1 MTPAPRARIAPGGD
15 TNCIFIIWY
24 ALYFFLHVLTQIRFC
39 VCALTQFLVR
49 PETPDPLL
57 GLKPPRGEWSRV
69 CRFCTALEVMSR
81 GSLGTA
87 PTLHLWALIFCAVT
101 LRSSRFNGCL
111 NSRMSCFTG
120 SPRTHRQVVSPRR
133 ASPSSSSELKSQL
146 SACAFLITTSCAS
159 TTRRH
164 NALAAL
170 SEVCEPQVRIFERD
184 ENGARGC
191 YFSHLSIYK
200 EALEK
205 KLPWAL
211 ILEDNL
217 ILAQNPASST
227 VVRESIIGIVDR
239 MSQSKNKEISD
250 WSVLHLSLVHSAA
263 SLRLKPVEDGTKT
276 ILKVERTAP
285 DWYGPVNI
293 MRAPGLGTT
302 AYIITRKGM
311 QEMLRLDQG
320 FESFERPIDDLLADT
335 GLCMLCS
342 KINCFKLFPISNV
355 FWVKDYVQLIEISS
369 TT

>member
-1 MTPAPRARIAPGGD
+1 MS
-15 TNCIFIIWY
+15 
-24 ALYFFLHVLTQIRFC
+24 FLHRIRGD
-39 VCALTQFLVR
+39 VQR
-49 PETPDPLL
+49 
-57 GLKPPRGEWSRV
+57 KSRY
-69 CRFCTALEVMSR
+69 S
-81 GSLGTA
+81 S
-87 PTLHLWALIFCAVT
+87 TLHLWALIFCAVN
-101 LRSSRFNGCL
+101 LWSSRFNGCL

-120 SPRTHRQVVSPRR
+120 GLRMHTTKVGTDRQVQSSRR
-133 ASPSSSSELKSQL
+133 ASPSSSKESEFGQL
-146 SACAFLITTSCAS
+146 SDCAFLITTSCS
-159 TTRRH
+159 TLRRR

-205 KLPWAL
+205 NLPWAL

-227 VVRESIIGIVDR
+227 GVGESIIGIVDW

-311 QEMLRLDQG
+311 QEMLQLDQG
-320 FESFERPIDDLLADT
+320 FESFERPIDDLLADA
-335 GLCMLCS
+335 GLCS
-342 KINCFKLFPISNV
+342 KINCFKGVLRI
-355 FWVKDYVQLIEISS
+355 
-369 TT
+369 